1 MEVPK
6 KRREVK
12 LKVGIP
18 KGSLQESTIRLFQK
32 AGYHVTVSKRSYYP
46 TIDDP
51 ELECMLIRAQEMAI
65 YIDNGVLDI
74 GLTGEDWVREQ
85 GADVVR
91 ICNLTYAKESFNPV
105 RWVLAVPESS
115 KIKNV
120 EDLEGKRIS
129 TELVRVTQEFFKA
142 KGVKAQVLF
151 SWGATEVK
159 PPDLADAIVEL
170 TETGSSLRAN
180 NLKIIETVMESTTV
194 LIANKNAW
202 ENEWK
207 KTKMENLGC
216 LLQGALRAE
225 AKVGLKMN
233 TQRSN
238 LDKVVAL
245 LPAMHTP
252 TIAEMTDP
260 NWVAIEVIC
269 DEKVVRDLIP
279 KLSRSGAS
287 DIVEYLLTKVIP

>member
-1 MEVPK
+1 M
-6 KRREVK
+6 K

-18 KGSLQESTIRLFQK
+18 KGSLQESTVRLFQK
-32 AGYHVTVSKRSYYP
+32 AGYHIAISRRSYYP

-74 GLTGEDWVREQ
+74 GLTGEDWIKEQ
-85 GADVVR
+85 EADIVK
-91 ICNLTYAKESFNPV
+91 ICNLTYAKESLTPV

-115 KIKNV
+115 PIQKV

-129 TELVRVTQEFFKA
+129 TELVRVTQEFFKS
-142 KGVKAQVLF
+142 KGVKARIFF

-170 TETGSSLRAN
+170 TETGSSLKAN
-180 NLKIIETVMESTTV
+180 KLRIIETIMTSTTV
-194 LIANKNAW
+194 LIANKDSW
-202 ENEWK
+202 KNEWK
-207 KTKMENLGC
+207 KTKMENIGC

-233 TQRSN
+233 ARRSD
-238 LDKVVAL
+238 LDKIIAL

-260 NWVAIEVIC
+260 NWVAIEVIS
-269 DEKVVRDLIP
+269 DEKVVRELIP
-279 KLSRSGAS
+279 RLSRSGAS
-287 DIVEYLLTKVIP
+287 GIVEYPLTKVIP